1 MSYWGWVQ
9 AQASGGATHTFT
21 DGDSHTPHPTQRPAG
36 ESNPSSLLK
45 VTRSL
50 APVVGVKEKCL
61 SIQACYLCRRRPFP
75 PTTQGGVPA
84 LLLARVVAI

>member
-9 AQASGGATHTFT
+9 ARASGGATHTFT

-50 APVVGVKEKCL
+50 APVVGVKEKWLVHSGLLFMSAPFVPSHHTGRGSC
-61 SIQACYLCRRRPFP
+61 ITAC
-75 PTTQGGVPA
+75 
-84 LLLARVVAI
+84 